1 MNEHNLR
8 ALLAIAVMV
17 AFPDAGMTHASTL
30 VQAGGPAPPTPA
42 SSPSATGAGAEAE
55 SQHRYR
61 VECRAEAPPITYC
74 DWNDSHGR
82 PRLLRQLGRKPC
94 IRNTTWGYNNRGI
107 WVRDRCAGLFV
118 PE

>member
-8 ALLAIAVMV
+8 GLLAIAVMV
-17 AFPDAGMTHASTL
+17 AFPAAGMTQASTL
-30 VQAGGPAPPTPA
+30 AQAGGPAPLTPA
-42 SSPSATGAGAEAE
+42 SSPSAVRTGTDAGSE
-55 SQHRYR
+55 YR
-61 VECRAEAPPITYC
+61 HSVECRAEDQPITYC